1 MRVRVKRMSTL
12 EWIPKSNAGT
22 MCASPLQGNEME
34 CWLPAS
40 NEDTATQP
48 KLILHPQPKDDLPQ
62 QTGSFNFIKYSRTAM
77 NSFYMDQLIIK
88 RNKSPLMTLV

>member
-1 MRVRVKRMSTL
+1 
-12 EWIPKSNAGT
+12 
-22 MCASPLQGNEME
+22 ME

-48 KLILHPQPKDDLPQ
+48 KLILHPQPKDDLLQEP
-62 QTGSFNFIKYSRTAM
+62 GSFDFIKYSRTAM

-88 RNKSPLMTLV
+88 RNKSPPKTLV